1 MKNLIYISLII
12 GVVLGCETEEPV
24 SPTPL
29 EPVDTVL
36 EDTTEVY
43 KLDTPF
49 HLRTD
54 TTELRHLLLGTWVP
68 FEECVDSDYG
78 DDTVYTI
85 DAKHTYT
92 FRQDGLV
99 DIKVTQNDSLICQEQ
114 YEIRFRHNRVFELP
128 HFFDGTYDT
137 LWLSGSSI
145 AGIHCNQKL
154 INWSIVFRSDTLLS
168 IGIYHSSSAIKYRKI
183 K

>member
-54 TTELRHLLLGTWVP
+54 TTELRHLLLGT
-68 FEECVDSDYG
+68 
-78 DDTVYTI
+78 
-85 DAKHTYT
+85 
-92 FRQDGLV
+92 
-99 DIKVTQNDSLICQEQ
+99 
-114 YEIRFRHNRVFELP
+114 
-128 HFFDGTYDT
+128 
-137 LWLSGSSI
+137 
-145 AGIHCNQKL
+145 
-154 INWSIVFRSDTLLS
+154 
-168 IGIYHSSSAIKYRKI
+168 
-183 K
+183 